1 MPLTNLDNVTD
12 LSTISPEDIDSIGYV
27 YANKFTEDSR
37 NKVKTNQLRNF
48 YSAIVAIRTKFRSE
62 KTVTAQIERDLIL
75 LKPKLAYAAGRQ
87 PRVRPFYELMKQAI
101 DSTVKIDEA
110 KKPAALQ
117 NLISLTEAIV
127 AYHKFL
133 DPKS

>member
-87 PRVRPFYELMKQAI
+87 PRVKPFYELMKQAI
-101 DSTVKIDEA
+101 DTTVKIEET
-110 KKPAALQ
+110 KKPLALQ
-117 NLISLTEAIV
+117 NLISITEAIV

-133 DPKS
+133 DPKN

>member
-1 MPLTNLDNVTD
+1 MPLRNLDTVSD
-12 LSTISPEDIDSIGYV
+12 LSSITPEDIDSIGYE
-27 YANKFTEDSR
+27 YANKFTEDNR

-62 KTVTAQIERDLIL
+62 KTVTPQIQRDLIL

-87 PRVRPFYELMKQAI
+87 PKVKPFYELMKKAV
-101 DSTVKIDEA
+101 DSTVRVEEA
-110 KKPAALQ
+110 HKAAALE
-117 NLISLTEAIV
+117 NLISITEAIV

-133 DPKS
+133 DPKN